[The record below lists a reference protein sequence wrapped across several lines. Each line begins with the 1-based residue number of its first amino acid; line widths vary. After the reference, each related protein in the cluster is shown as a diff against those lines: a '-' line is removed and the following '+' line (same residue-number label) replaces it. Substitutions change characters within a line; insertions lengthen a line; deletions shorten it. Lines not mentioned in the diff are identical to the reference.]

1 MSVDEVRL
9 ETDSQQETEFIVSA
23 VSQTATQILPR
34 IDAELRVSHGLS
46 LPAYAV
52 LALLS
57 ERKGERLTMSELAKT
72 AGMSPA
78 GVTRV
83 MQRLDRAGL
92 VERARDTA
100 DRRPLFATLTT
111 AGEKRLDE
119 AGPTYAAAV
128 NRHLTR
134 FAEPG
139 ELDVV
144 ARVLRRALSAQAQLP
159 ELVVD

>member
-9 ETDSQQETEFIVSA
+9 DTESERDTDFIVSA

-34 IDAELRVSHGLS
+34 IDAELRAGHGVS

-52 LALLS
+52 LNLLS
-57 ERKGERLTMSELAKT
+57 ERKGQRLTMSELAKT

-100 DRRPLFATLTT
+100 DRRPLFATLTA
-111 AGEKRLDE
+111 AGEQRLAE
-119 AGPTYAAAV
+119 AGPTYASAV
-128 NRHLTR
+128 HQHLTR

-144 ARVLRRALSAQAQLP
+144 ARVLRRALSAQSGLP
-159 ELVVD
+159 DLLVD